1 MSMEIEQIN
10 NLGIRLLE
18 EHSKLTNEVFN
29 KNRKDTLTNFNIDLK
44 SFINLVYPLVE
55 SVLEK
60 INKVK
65 MDAKLAGLDEFLG
78 YIKRFN
84 DFNSNE
90 LNYNNN
96 KIVKHFM
103 NTFDANLET
112 LISVLNNM
120 GTEQIS
126 RMSVFNERQHF
137 SSRVVK

>member
-1 MSMEIEQIN
+1 MNMKIEQIN
-10 NLGIRLLE
+10 NLGRRLSE
-18 EHSKLTNEVFN
+18 EHSKLTNKVFD

-44 SFINLVYPLVE
+44 SFINLVYPSVE
-55 SVLEK
+55 AIIET

-90 LNYNNN
+90 LNYNN
-96 KIVKHFM
+96 KTVKHFM
-103 NTFDANLET
+103 KTFDANLET

-120 GTEQIS
+120 GAE
-126 RMSVFNERQHF
+126 
-137 SSRVVK
+137 

>member
-1 MSMEIEQIN
+1 MSMGIEQIN
-10 NLGIRLLE
+10 NLGMRLLE

-29 KNRKDTLTNFNIDLK
+29 KNRKDILTNFNIDLK
-44 SFINLVYPLVE
+44 SFINLVYPSVE
-55 SVLEK
+55 LIIEK

-120 GTEQIS
+120 GAE
-126 RMSVFNERQHF
+126 
-137 SSRVVK
+137 